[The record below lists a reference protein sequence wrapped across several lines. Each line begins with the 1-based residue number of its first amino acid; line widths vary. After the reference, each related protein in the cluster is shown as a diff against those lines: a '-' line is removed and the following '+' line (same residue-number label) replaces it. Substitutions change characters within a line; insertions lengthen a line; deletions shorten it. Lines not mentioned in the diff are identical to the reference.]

1 MNDIVDEGALF
12 RETIYDWADRT
23 PHWQAE
29 IRLWYDRWIELASP
43 RIEGS
48 IALQRALRAKGVP
61 VFALT
66 NFGKYSFEEALP
78 KMDFL
83 TDFDRLYVSGR
94 MGVIKPDPRIYEM
107 VEADCGMAPDR
118 LLFTDDRTDNIT
130 AAARRGWRTPLSVG
144 AAGQLTFI
152 LNWSGIVIAAVSC
165 PPTRSPSLPS
175 PSVLP
180 LAGVRRILAV
190 CLPWLPAE
198 RLARQQKSAPPEP
211 LVLVA
216 NDRGRQIIR
225 ACCPAAA
232 ARPWR
237 WPSKWRTNKRRS
249 CSAKASHPSWW
260 C

>member
-1 MNDIVDEGALF
+1 MSQPQAVIFDIGNVLTRWQPEAFYDRVIGEDRRRALFAEVDLHHMNDLVDAGALF

-107 VEADCGMAPDR
+107 VEEDCGLPPAS
-118 LLFTDDRTDNIT
+118 LLFTDDRADNIT
-130 AAARRGWRTPLSVG
+130 AAARRGWRTHQFESWQG
-144 AAGQLTFI
+144 WAA
-152 LNWSGIVIAAVSC
+152 
-165 PPTRSPSLPS
+165 R
-175 PSVLP
+175 
-180 LAGVRRILAV
+180 
-190 CLPWLPAE
+190 
-198 RLARQQKSAPPEP
+198 
-211 LVLVA
+211 LVA
-216 NDRGRQIIR
+216 EGLLTPKE
-225 ACCPAAA
+225 AGL
-232 ARPWR
+232 
-237 WPSKWRTNKRRS
+237 
-249 CSAKASHPSWW
+249 
-260 C
+260 

>member
-1 MNDIVDEGALF
+1 MSQPHAVIVDIGNVLTRWQPEAFYDRVIGEDRRRALFAEVDLHRMNDIVDEGALF

-43 RIEGS
+43 RIEGA

-107 VEADCGMAPDR
+107 VEDDCGLPPAS
-118 LLFTDDRTDNIT
+118 LLFTDDRADNIT
-130 AAARRGWRTPLSVG
+130 AAARRGWRTHQFESWQG
-144 AAGQLTFI
+144 WAA
-152 LNWSGIVIAAVSC
+152 
-165 PPTRSPSLPS
+165 R
-175 PSVLP
+175 
-180 LAGVRRILAV
+180 
-190 CLPWLPAE
+190 
-198 RLARQQKSAPPEP
+198 
-211 LVLVA
+211 LVA
-216 NDRGRQIIR
+216 EGLLTQQE
-225 ACCPAAA
+225 AGL
-232 ARPWR
+232 
-237 WPSKWRTNKRRS
+237 
-249 CSAKASHPSWW
+249 
-260 C
+260 

>member
-1 MNDIVDEGALF
+1 MSQPQAVIFDIGNVLTRWQPEAFYDRVIGEDRRRALFAEVDLHRMNDIVDEGALF

-94 MGVIKPDPRIYEM
+94 MGVIKPDARSYEM
-107 VEADCGMAPDR
+107 VEDDCGLPPAS
-118 LLFTDDRTDNIT
+118 LLFTDDRADNIT
-130 AAARRGWRTPLSVG
+130 AAARRGWRTHQFESWQG
-144 AAGQLTFI
+144 WAA
-152 LNWSGIVIAAVSC
+152 
-165 PPTRSPSLPS
+165 R
-175 PSVLP
+175 
-180 LAGVRRILAV
+180 
-190 CLPWLPAE
+190 
-198 RLARQQKSAPPEP
+198 
-211 LVLVA
+211 LVA
-216 NDRGRQIIR
+216 EGLL
-225 ACCPAAA
+225 
-232 ARPWR
+232 
-237 WPSKWRTNKRRS
+237 T
-249 CSAKASHPSWW
+249 AKEAGL
-260 C
+260 

>member
-1 MNDIVDEGALF
+1 MSQPQAVIFDIGNVLTRWQPEAFYDRVIGEDRRRALFAEVDLHRMNDIVDEGALF

-29 IRLWYDRWIELASP
+29 IRFWYDRWIELASP

-107 VEADCGMAPDR
+107 VEDDCGLPPAS
-118 LLFTDDRTDNIT
+118 LLFTDDRADNIT
-130 AAARRGWRTPLSVG
+130 AAARRGWRTHQFESWQG
-144 AAGQLTFI
+144 WAA
-152 LNWSGIVIAAVSC
+152 
-165 PPTRSPSLPS
+165 R
-175 PSVLP
+175 
-180 LAGVRRILAV
+180 
-190 CLPWLPAE
+190 
-198 RLARQQKSAPPEP
+198 
-211 LVLVA
+211 LVA
-216 NDRGRQIIR
+216 EGLLTQQE
-225 ACCPAAA
+225 AGL
-232 ARPWR
+232 
-237 WPSKWRTNKRRS
+237 
-249 CSAKASHPSWW
+249 
-260 C
+260 